1 MQSSPSQT
9 AYRPQSSE
17 SSPIVRAPVFTR
29 LVRFFGFI
37 LGLRARAEDAIV
49 ERYAGWGWNDAAE
62 RQMVDDIATMRSS
75 RL

>member
-9 AYRPQSSE
+9 AYRSQSSE
-17 SSPIVRAPVFTR
+17 NSPTLQAPVFTR
-29 LVRFFGFI
+29 LLRFFAFI
-37 LGLRARAEDAIV
+37 LSLRARTEDAIV

-62 RQMVDDIATMRSS
+62 RQMVDDIATMRST

>member
-1 MQSSPSQT
+1 M
-9 AYRPQSSE
+9 
-17 SSPIVRAPVFTR
+17 VRAPVFTR

-37 LGLRARAEDAIV
+37 LGPRARAEEAIV

>member
-9 AYRPQSSE
+9 AYPSQRSE
-17 SSPIVRAPVFTR
+17 SSPMVRAPVFTG
-29 LVRFFGFI
+29 LVRFFAFI
-37 LGLRARAEDAIV
+37 VGLRAREEDAIV

>member
-9 AYRPQSSE
+9 AYRSQNSE
-17 SSPIVRAPVFTR
+17 SSPMVREPVFTR
-29 LVRFFGFI
+29 RVRFFACI

-62 RQMVDDIATMRSS
+62 RQMVNDIATMRSS